1 MTCREELSNRG
12 MAGFRLTVLLV
23 IAAIST
29 AAAQSTY
36 TVNLHPEL
44 NGLDVKIETVESAS
58 MLVVNLTN
66 NSAGKVRCSLRYEA
80 SPQVPYRTTT
90 YVAPGKTESSIFRA
104 QRKWFT
110 VDVTVRCEPSDK

>member
-1 MTCREELSNRG
+1 MTCVACRANRG
-12 MAGFRLTVLLV
+12 SGGGRPVLLLV
-23 IAAIST
+23 LAAAST
-29 AAAQSTY
+29 ALAQSTY

-44 NGLDVKIETVESAS
+44 NGLDVKIETVESAA

-66 NSAGKVRCSLRYEA
+66 NTADKIKCSLRYDA

-90 YVAPGKTESSIFRA
+90 YVAPGRTESSTFRA

-110 VDVTVRCEPSDK
+110 VDVTVRCESSHK